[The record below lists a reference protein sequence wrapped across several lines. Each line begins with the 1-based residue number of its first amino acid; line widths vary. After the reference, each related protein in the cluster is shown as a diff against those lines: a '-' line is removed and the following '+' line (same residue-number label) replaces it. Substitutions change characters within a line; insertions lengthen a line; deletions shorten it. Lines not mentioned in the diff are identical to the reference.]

1 MLSAPPLTPSPR
13 RTPQAPTTVT
23 AASFAPTEVNIREYL
38 DGFSQQMLGEMSQV
52 RRSIGDL
59 DSRVTQV
66 SQTVE
71 ALDSRMVQVSRT
83 VEALDDRV
91 VQVSR
96 TVEALD
102 DRVVQVS
109 RTVEALDNRVVQVS
123 RAVEDLDNRV
133 KCQEE
138 EAFRRSVSSGS
149 PGGARGGRLVAA
161 PPSPKPDPDPA
172 SRRVRTIPLAP
183 QVADPCLRSIV
194 EAIPPSRIYYPGD
207 PRLKREPLEELGG
220 GYGPVTH
227 RPRSAPAPDFMSRL
241 PERPLAQGTPVRADF
256 RRAAPETVPPPFPES
271 VGRSRSRSS
280 KRTPE
285 RSSRRRS
292 PSSDSTSSGSLGS
305 EWDDVHCDVGTGCP
319 NCRSGGNPPKIPL
332 FHGEPGEWPS
342 FYFAF
347 RQVVNGMRLGNAQ
360 RKQRLLQSLRGKAA
374 AYLLAKPHTTH
385 YSFRR
390 LLKEMGR
397 RFDAKE
403 APSAVRHQLLDAR
416 REEGETLDDFAERIQ
431 RMVQV
436 ALPTLSYAAQAPFA
450 VDCFL
455 RGCKEKTA
463 AAIALERQPR
473 SIPKAL
479 QILKHVLDSQK
490 AIHGTRTVSFR
501 QIKQG
506 EETDRV
512 PPPRSPPQ
520 PAVECATRSDLQQL
534 FARLEGVLIEHFGPR
549 PPRSPE
555 RPAQA
560 RVGSAVACFRCG
572 KAGHF
577 ARECPNGASPPRVV
591 ARSPPR
597 RFGFTSPPSPQ
608 RGVCFR
614 CESPGHFARE
624 CPQRSPQRGVDPPV
638 NPRGL
643 NG

>member
-1 MLSAPPLTPSPR
+1 MLSVPPRTPSPHR
-13 RTPQAPTTVT
+13 PPQAPTGGPSSVESERERTE
-23 AASFAPTEVNIREYL
+23 ALFARIDANFRGYVADFSREI
-38 DGFSQQMLGEMSQV
+38 LGELTQV
-52 RRSIGDL
+52 RRSVEDL
-59 DSRVTQV
+59 DSR
-66 SQTVE
+66 
-71 ALDSRMVQVSRT
+71 M
-83 VEALDDRV
+83 
-91 VQVSR
+91 
-96 TVEALD
+96 
-102 DRVVQVS
+102 
-109 RTVEALDNRVVQVS
+109 
-123 RAVEDLDNRV
+123 

-138 EAFRRSVSSGS
+138 EAFRRSVSFGS

-161 PPSPKPDPDPA
+161 PPSPKPDPDQA
-172 SRRVRTIPLAP
+172 GRGVRTIPPAP

-220 GYGPVTH
+220 GYGPVAR
-227 RPRSAPAPDFMSRL
+227 RPRSAPVPDFMSRL
-241 PERPLAQGTPVRADF
+241 PERPLAQGTPARADF

-305 EWDDVHCDVGTGCP
+305 EWDGVHCDVGTGCP

-436 ALPTLSYAAQAPFA
+436 ALPTLSYEAQAPFA

-479 QILKHVLDSQK
+479 QILKHVLDSQR
-490 AIHGTRTVSFR
+490 AIHGPRTVSFR

-506 EETDRV
+506 EETPLRT
-512 PPPRSPPQ
+512 PPQ
-520 PAVECATRSDLQQL
+520 SAVGECATRSDLQQL
-534 FARLEGVLIEHFGPR
+534 FTRLEGVFIAHFGPR

-555 RPAQA
+555 RPAQ
-560 RVGSAVACFRCG
+560 VGPAVACFRCG

-597 RFGFTSPPSPQ
+597 RFGLTPPPSPQ

-614 CESPGHFARE
+614 CETPGHFARE